1 MTEVIHLPRPSAKVQ
16 LSRPVVHSASA
27 RDQVERIARTEHNG
41 HPAEERVLGV
51 TLAAADHEDA
61 ERDDCAQIGGIKK
74 RFNNCLHSLVSF
86 FVLECCFL
94 FAAAMAALTN

>member
-1 MTEVIHLPRPSAKVQ
+1 M
-16 LSRPVVHSASA
+16 HSASA
-27 RDQVERIARTEHNG
+27 RDQVERIACPEHDG
-41 HPAEERVLGV
+41 HPAEERVLDV

-61 ERDDCAQIGGIKK
+61 DRDDCGQIGGIKK

-94 FAAAMAALTN
+94 FAGGDGRPDELITEANAGRQQ